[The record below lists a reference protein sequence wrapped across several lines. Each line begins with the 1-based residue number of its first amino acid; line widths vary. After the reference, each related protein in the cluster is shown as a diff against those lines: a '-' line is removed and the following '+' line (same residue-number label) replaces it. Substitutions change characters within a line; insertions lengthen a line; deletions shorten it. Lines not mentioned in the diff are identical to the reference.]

1 MQRER
6 DAHLMFLVIW
16 VILQSDV
23 LLGRA
28 RHVRRDGVPHRSEE
42 RRSAHFPTN
51 PFSTRQTGK
60 NCDATLSLGVDN
72 TVQYVRSR
80 AGPPCQKRRRDVY
93 QSQKGGKD

>member
-23 LLGRA
+23 LLGGA

-42 RRSAHFPTN
+42 RRSAHVPTN
-51 PFSTRQTGK
+51 PFILVHVRQGK
-60 NCDATLSLGVDN
+60 
-72 TVQYVRSR
+72 TVMRHF
-80 AGPPCQKRRRDVY
+80 P
-93 QSQKGGKD
+93 